1 MSSHREYAQM
11 NALICAALSYHDVT
25 NLGTGVAHLLVSRAH
40 EHLREGCSTPQL
52 AARVCMPVS
61 CSCPC
66 FTCPWALDCAQKS
79 NWLMYVLEGV
89 IIVVSIKL
97 PCPNGIPHCSFPVL
111 VAIAIISTNWIQIEE
126 SKSIISHRLPWAIFL
141 FSSPLSLF
149 SLHSFS
155 FRIRLC
161 IKSLRT
167 LYPMFIS

>member
-1 MSSHREYAQM
+1 MSTHREYAQM
-11 NALICAALSYHDVT
+11 NALICAALSYRDVT

-52 AARVCMPVS
+52 AARVRMPVS

-89 IIVVSIKL
+89 IIVVFIKL
-97 PCPNGIPHCSFPVL
+97 SCPNGIPHCSFPVL

-126 SKSIISHRLPWAIFL
+126 SKSIISHRLPERFFYFLHRFPFFHCIVFL
-141 FSSPLSLF
+141 FV
-149 SLHSFS
+149 
-155 FRIRLC
+155 
-161 IKSLRT
+161 
-167 LYPMFIS
+167 